1 MSGYTRY
8 PVPAHSRPSGRKRVS
23 QVLSGLAPTAGV
35 DATAT
40 PATVAAVA
48 AVAAVTILASV
59 ITTPSAVAATAAVP
73 APSVAAAAVST
84 PATVAA
90 IGGVPAVTILVGTTA
105 TPATVAAVAAVPA
118 ATVQGAAIAT
128 PATVAAVADVPTPTI
143 VLESNRFLPYRGEY
157 VPGPERKQAGS
168 QVIAG
173 LPATANALVEPA
185 TVAGVASV
193 PTPTVL
199 AESFAFVGPYQGDYV
214 PGPDIKNLGSRRAV
228 LPTVVSDN
236 ATATPATVAAVASL
250 PAITVHAGAT
260 PTPSTVA
267 ATAAA

>member
-23 QVLSGLAPTAGV
+23 QVLSGLAPTAGE

-40 PATVAAVA
+40 PLAAGIASPATVAAIGGV
-48 AVAAVTILASV
+48 
-59 ITTPSAVAATAAVP
+59 PPPPVAATAV
-73 APSVAAAAVST
+73 AP

-90 IGGVPAVTILVGTTA
+90 IGGVPAVTILVGTEA

-185 TVAGVASV
+185 TVAAVASV
-193 PTPTVL
+193 PTPTIL

-228 LPTVVSDN
+228 LPTV
-236 ATATPATVAAVASL
+236 
-250 PAITVHAGAT
+250 G
-260 PTPSTVA
+260 
-267 ATAAA
+267 